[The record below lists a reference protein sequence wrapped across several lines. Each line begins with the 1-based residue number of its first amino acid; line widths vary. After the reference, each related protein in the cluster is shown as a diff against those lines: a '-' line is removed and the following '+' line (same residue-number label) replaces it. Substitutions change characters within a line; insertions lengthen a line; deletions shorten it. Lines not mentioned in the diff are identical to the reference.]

1 MCPPTFQ
8 ESATPATHL
17 TKITDAKS
25 STWSRQKILP
35 KLKTHATSGRLKL
48 GSERKIPAAEK
59 IKSED
64 MEQAEFVQYMRQI
77 HPEHR
82 VFAIPNGG
90 HRSKSTAAK
99 LKVTGVTAG
108 VPDLFIPSLHLFIE
122 MKRVK
127 GGRTS
132 AEQLDWL
139 RYLRSIGYHAHVCN
153 GKDEAI
159 NAVSYIL
166 NNC

>member
-1 MCPPTFQ
+1 MV
-8 ESATPATHL
+8 SKTP
-17 TKITDAKS
+17 
-25 STWSRQKILP
+25 QQ
-35 KLKTHATSGRLKL
+35 
-48 GSERKIPAAEK
+48 EK

-64 MEQAEFVQYMRQI
+64 MEQAEFVSWMRQI

-90 HRSKSTAAK
+90 WRSKASVMK
-99 LKVTGVTAG
+99 LKTTGVSPG
-108 VPDLFIPSLHLFIE
+108 VPDLFIPSLQLFIE
-122 MKRVK
+122 MKRTK

-139 RYLRSIGYHAHVCN
+139 RYLRSVGYHAHVCN
-153 GKDEAI
+153 GKAEAI
-159 NAVSYIL
+159 NVVSYIL